1 MKLPVRILLS
11 RYGIYY
17 YRHRYAIAGK
27 RREKSLSPNTKNPIV
42 AKEKAL
48 MASAI
53 LVADK

>member
-17 YRHRYAIAGK
+17 CRHRYTIAGK
-27 RREKSLSPNTKNPIV
+27 RREKSLSPNTENPIV